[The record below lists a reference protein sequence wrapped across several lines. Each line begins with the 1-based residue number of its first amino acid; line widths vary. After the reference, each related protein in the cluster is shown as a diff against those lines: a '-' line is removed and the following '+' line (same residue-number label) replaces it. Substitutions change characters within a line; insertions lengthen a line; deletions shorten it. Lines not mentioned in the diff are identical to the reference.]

1 MKERER
7 ETFMSTTNKNN
18 FNNINDNKILSL
30 SLSCLFSNCFC
41 FFLCVSLIIDER
53 KNKK

>member
-30 SLSCLFSNCFC
+30 SLSCLFSNCFW
-41 FFLCVSLIIDER
+41 FFFVSLIIDER